1 MTELKN
7 VDPLTM
13 CVLFDKFLNKLNDNR
28 QKIKKEMIE
37 KLLKLFSSMINEVPE
52 MNNQDFH
59 SLIVLLLD

>member
-1 MTELKN
+1 
-7 VDPLTM
+7 M